1 MSEQHNAALPT
12 SPDALKLRLLASLIE
27 TAADD
32 EGDVRYDALHKR
44 YEEVCERIL
53 TRPVKSW
60 SDVAEIAEIAH
71 FLASKGADGELLALD
86 SPCDDDRIA
95 AELIL
100 AVLTMAK
107 GGANV

>member
-1 MSEQHNAALPT
+1 MNSHDASGLPV

-27 TAADD
+27 MAADD
-32 EGDVRYDALHKR
+32 ESDARYDALHKR

-53 TRPVKSW
+53 ARPVQSW
-60 SDVAEIAEIAH
+60 SDAAEIAEFAH
-71 FLASKGADGELLALD
+71 FLASKATDELLALD

-95 AELIL
+95 AELIQ